1 MLSKTKAIFEAK
13 VEKNLFLVSLISTII
28 QDNSKRKRFFFDKK
42 KYIYIYKKTYVNF
55 NSNYKI
61 I

>member
-28 QDNSKRKRFFFDKK
+28 QDNSKRKRFFLIK
-42 KYIYIYKKTYVNF
+42 KYIYIRKHMLILIV
-55 NSNYKI
+55 I
-61 I
+61 IK

>member
-13 VEKNLFLVSLISTII
+13 VKKNLFLVSLISTII
-28 QDNSKRKRFFFDKK
+28 QDNSKRKRFFLI